1 MNLQEFIEQTLL
13 QIAKASKNVSEEMRA
28 NELGP
33 GVKDNDKIMVS
44 FDLAVTI
51 NNESTNGVNGGI
63 RVLEAIVFGGSKSDS
78 SKSENVSRIKL
89 ELPLQVN
96 GAKTPK
102 YASA

>member
-13 QIAKASKNVSEEMRA
+13 QVAHASKNVSEQMRD
-28 NELGP
+28 NDLGA

-44 FDLAVTI
+44 FDIAVTI

-63 RVLEAIVFGGSKSDS
+63 KVLEAIVFGGGKSES

-96 GAKTPK
+96 GAKTTK
-102 YASA
+102 YSVA